1 MQCCPLTRT
10 IGHHHARPSD
20 LPTRTLYKLATTLAA
35 RLGWHRLER
44 LLSSIPDSNDDFMI
58 F

>member
-1 MQCCPLTRT
+1 MIDHP
-10 IGHHHARPSD
+10 HARPSD
-20 LPTRTLYKLATTLAA
+20 PARTLYKLVTTFAA

>member
-1 MQCCPLTRT
+1 MQCCPLIRT
-10 IGHHHARPSD
+10 IGHRHARPPD
-20 LPTRTLYKLATTLAA
+20 PTRTLYRLATTLAA